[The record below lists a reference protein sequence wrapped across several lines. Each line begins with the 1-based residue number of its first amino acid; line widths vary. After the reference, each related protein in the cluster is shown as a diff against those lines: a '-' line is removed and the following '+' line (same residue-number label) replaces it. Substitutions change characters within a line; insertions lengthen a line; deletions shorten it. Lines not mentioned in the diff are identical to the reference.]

1 MLMNMQSDS
10 DRGLVRSADGKL
22 CLVIAFLVL
31 CVCVQAVRAKAAHY
45 AARSPQSRYFAASIK
60 IAKFVPL
67 EVAAPQIAAIAVP
80 HCSLQE
86 PRLTSMLPAVEP
98 ISADVAPPASAIL
111 LRSPPL
117 SS

>member
-1 MLMNMQSDS
+1 MNMQSKS
-10 DRGLVRSADGKL
+10 ARSHFHGADRKL
-22 CLVIAFLVL
+22 SLVIAFLIL
-31 CVCVQAVRAKAAHY
+31 CVCAQAVRAKAAYY

-80 HCSLQE
+80 LCTLQE
-86 PRLTSMLPAVEP
+86 PRLITMLPSVES
-98 ISADVAPPASAIL
+98 ISADVAPPAWAVL